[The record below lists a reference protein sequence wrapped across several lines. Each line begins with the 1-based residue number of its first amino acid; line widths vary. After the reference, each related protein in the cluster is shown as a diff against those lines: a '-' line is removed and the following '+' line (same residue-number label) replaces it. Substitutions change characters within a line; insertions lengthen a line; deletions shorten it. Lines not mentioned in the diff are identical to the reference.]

1 MNIQEI
7 LQIMSDNAKP
17 DENGDICNAGHIM
30 HNIQFDGAPISVVKD
45 HILASILRHP
55 DRFTLAPSKESI
67 RIKELEAALLKLI
80 NIAEECDSW
89 ESFPLNEAYDCFKVT
104 PTEVAK

>member
-30 HNIQFDGAPISVVKD
+30 HNIQFDGAPILVVED

-55 DRFTLAPSKESI
+55 DRFTLVPRTHDVNGKAMCGIDP
-67 RIKELEAALLKLI
+67 EAET
-80 NIAEECDSW
+80 EE
-89 ESFPLNEAYDCFKVT
+89 
-104 PTEVAK
+104 